1 MPTGIFE
8 CIHARHQKKP
18 EVTSNRYD
26 FLLSV
31 SLFAPTDHH
40 ESLTIDSDDDLIYR
54 TASIKSAQYPVSL
67 IKNGES
73 CVECRY
79 RRSVLT
85 CSDRHPA
92 LQSDVGPGVGHLM
105 GPSHGQWPEI
115 CICICRRKPL
125 LLDGTKDLF
134 N

>member
-1 MPTGIFE
+1 
-8 CIHARHQKKP
+8 
-18 EVTSNRYD
+18 VTSNRYD

-40 ESLTIDSDDDLIYR
+40 ESLTIDSDDDLIYG
-54 TASIKSAQYPVSL
+54 TALIKSAQYPVSL

-79 RRSVLT
+79 RRSAVP

-92 LQSDVGPGVGHLM
+92 LQSDVGPGVGSPD
-105 GPSHGQWPEI
+105 GPEPWPMARDW
-115 CICICRRKPL
+115 CICIYCSMEQKIFS
-125 LLDGTKDLF
+125 TKQII
-134 N
+134 